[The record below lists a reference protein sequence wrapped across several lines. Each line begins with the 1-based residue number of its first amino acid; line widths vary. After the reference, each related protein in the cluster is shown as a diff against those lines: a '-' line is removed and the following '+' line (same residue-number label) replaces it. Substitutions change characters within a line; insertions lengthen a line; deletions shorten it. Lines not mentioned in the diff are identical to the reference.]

1 MPRIAF
7 YSHDTMGLGH
17 VRRNLLLAEAV
28 TRHDWS
34 TTALLISGVHIGA
47 AFGMPPNV
55 DCVTLRALSKNGAVG
70 PYGARH
76 LAIPLPRVVRMRAGT
91 VQAALLAFD
100 TDVLLIDNVPKG
112 AVGEAE
118 PALAALKARGRTSL
132 VLGLRDVLDEPE
144 VVAREWC
151 RAGYHE
157 TIERYYDEVWVY
169 GDPAIYDVA
178 RECAFPASTRNKI
191 EYVGY
196 LDRRSIPTRRPA
208 DATEPTLRQ
217 RFALCMT
224 GGGEDGSAL
233 ALAFARTGSTT
244 LPRVVVGGP
253 FLPDATQRS
262 LRALAAAQPDLHVVD
277 FSPHTAGMIERASR
291 LVTMGG
297 YNTVCESLGCC
308 TPMLIVPR
316 EWPRR
321 EQAIRAERLQAFGL
335 CDVLPL
341 SQLSPDA
348 VRAWLLKPVP
358 APSVTGIRFTAVQRV
373 PELVARL
380 LGAPTGG
387 CAAPVR
393 GRLLA
398 S

>member
-34 TTALLISGVHIGA
+34 TTALPISGVHIGA

-55 DCVTLRALSKNGAVG
+55 DCVTLPALSKNGADG
-70 PYGARH
+70 TYGARH
-76 LAIPLPRVVRMRAGT
+76 LAIPLTRVVHLRART
-91 VQAALLAFD
+91 MQAALLAFD
-100 TDVLLIDNVPKG
+100 PDVLVIDNVPKG

-178 RECAFPASTRNKI
+178 RECAFPASTTSKI

-196 LDRRSIPTRRPA
+196 LDRRSIPTR
-208 DATEPTLRQ
+208 
-217 RFALCMT
+217 
-224 GGGEDGSAL
+224 
-233 ALAFARTGSTT
+233 
-244 LPRVVVGGP
+244 
-253 FLPDATQRS
+253 
-262 LRALAAAQPDLHVVD
+262 
-277 FSPHTAGMIERASR
+277 
-291 LVTMGG
+291 
-297 YNTVCESLGCC
+297 
-308 TPMLIVPR
+308 
-316 EWPRR
+316 
-321 EQAIRAERLQAFGL
+321 
-335 CDVLPL
+335 
-341 SQLSPDA
+341 
-348 VRAWLLKPVP
+348 
-358 APSVTGIRFTAVQRV
+358 
-373 PELVARL
+373 
-380 LGAPTGG
+380 
-387 CAAPVR
+387 
-393 GRLLA
+393 
-398 S
+398 